1 MYYTL
6 FQEVRLTIGM
16 VSGDL
21 NCNSVPHIVSFDL
34 EIVNANVFDICLL
47 YDNYVKM

>member
-6 FQEVRLTIGM
+6 FQDVRLTIGL

-21 NCNSVPHIVSFDL
+21 SCNPVPHIVSFDL
-34 EIVNANVFDICLL
+34 EIINANVLDICLL
-47 YDNYVKM
+47 CDNYVKM

>member
-1 MYYTL
+1 MYYTF
-6 FQEVRLTIGM
+6 FQAERLTIGL

-21 NCNSVPHIVSFDL
+21 SCNSVTHIVSFDL

>member
-1 MYYTL
+1 MHYTL
-6 FQEVRLTIGM
+6 FQEERLTIGL

-21 NCNSVPHIVSFDL
+21 SCNSAPHIVSFDL

-47 YDNYVKM
+47 CDNYVKM